1 MIVYLIS
8 VIPYECTIITGD
20 KDKAGTDMQ
29 ITITLFG
36 TSGTSSPTIL
46 EKGGNRFERGNEDL
60 MKVCFGNVLKC
71 DINICAF

>member
-1 MIVYLIS
+1 LTGCIKLI
-8 VIPYECTIITGD
+8 IERECTIITGD

-60 MKVCFGNVLKC
+60 INLFIYCLKC
-71 DINICAF
+71 EGLGGSMS